1 MAEFRLSKQ
10 AQADLVAIWDYL
22 ARRSLAAADRQIDE
36 LIARFEFLAGT
47 PVAGTLRDDLKR
59 GLRLFSAG
67 NYVIFFYVISS
78 GVEIAGVIHGSRDYE
93 TMYLLGDR

>member
-67 NYVIFFYVISS
+67 NYVIFFYVIPS
-78 GVEIAGVIHGSRDYE
+78 GVEIAGVLHGARDYE
-93 TMYLLGDR
+93 SMYLFGER